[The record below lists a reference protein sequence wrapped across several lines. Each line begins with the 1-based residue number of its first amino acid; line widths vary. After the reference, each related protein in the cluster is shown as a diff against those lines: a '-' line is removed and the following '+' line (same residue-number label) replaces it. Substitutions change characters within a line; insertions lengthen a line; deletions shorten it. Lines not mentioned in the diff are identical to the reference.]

1 MQVEAVFAPTRRWYV
16 VLVEP
21 SAEAKVAE
29 RAGELGIEVYFPRSR
44 RPAIVAPG
52 RKAPALK
59 EIERPAL
66 PGYVFVALPISN
78 PRFDLFQGGN
88 WTPSHNKPIDDPDA
102 TPWVEPEVAPIFG
115 ARGFIAIA
123 SGPLVIDPAEIVDLR
138 RREREGDFDTVARSP
153 DGRRVIPKWIK
164 QGIRIEFTDGP
175 FKGHFGAISKPL
187 GGGLVDVWAQF
198 LASTR
203 LIPCPIDWLR
213 KAA

>member
-29 RAGELGIEVYFPRSR
+29 RAGELGFEVYFPRSR
-44 RPAIVAPG
+44 RPAIVAPS

-66 PGYVFVALPISN
+66 PGYVFVALPIAN

-88 WTPSHNKPIDDPDA
+88 WTPSRNKPIDDPDA
-102 TPWVEPEVAPIFG
+102 PPWVEPEVAPIFG
-115 ARGFIAIA
+115 ARGFIANSDGPMFLDPDEIA
-123 SGPLVIDPAEIVDLR
+123 KLR
-138 RREREGDFDTVARSP
+138 KREAAGDFDTIARTP
-153 DGRRVIPKWIK
+153 DGKHVIPKWIK
-164 QGIRIEFTDGP
+164 QGVRIEFSDGP
-175 FKGHFGAISKPL
+175 FTGLHGAISKPL
-187 GGGLVDVWAQF
+187 GGGLVDVWAQLF
-198 LASTR
+198 ASTR
-203 LIPCPIDWLR
+203 LLTCPIDWLR